1 MGASA
6 TSAPRFGSDCMTVT
20 VRLPGALRDATGGE
34 TKLIASEGTLREVI
48 AEIDRRHPGFASR
61 VLDEGGA
68 LRSYVNVYIGEDD
81 ARTRGGTAAAVPD
94 GSEVMVIPAM
104 AGGRGTGAPSTSV
117 PSRGAMRSWAT
128 GK

>member
-1 MGASA
+1 MS
-6 TSAPRFGSDCMTVT
+6 VT

-34 TKLIASEGTLREVI
+34 TKVSTSGGTLRDVI

-81 ARTRGGTAAAVPD
+81 ARARGGSGAVVPD

-104 AGGRGTGAPSTSV
+104 AGGR
-117 PSRGAMRSWAT
+117 
-128 GK
+128 